1 MGNAANKP
9 IPLILVAGSSYS
21 QRETW
26 ICNQLSASSK
36 SAILLEGLPSGEQ
49 VLPSGPSQGIIL
61 ERIASGCF
69 CCAGNMVLRV
79 VLNRLIRQ
87 RPEQIFIAI
96 SQPEHLPSLRDF
108 LSSVNYAELLALETD
123 QLLI

>member
-1 MGNAANKP
+1 MD
-9 IPLILVAGSSYS
+9 L
-21 QRETW
+21 Q
-26 ICNQLSASSK
+26 SALNFSK

-49 VLPSGPSQGIIL
+49 VCQTVPAKGIIL

-87 RPEQIFIAI
+87 RPEQNFYCY
-96 SQPEHLPSLRDF
+96 QPARTSPLIKNF
-108 LSSVNYAELLALETD
+108 LSSANYAELLALETD